1 MRHGTGYFLWKATAG
16 VLALFVL
23 APSIAGADGGGKLG
37 DAIERAIKKACV
49 KPDHSAV
56 CVISLP
62 EGKPVYTLNASTPLI
77 PASVQKLTTTAAAL
91 HYLGPDYRFKTGIYH
106 TGERLDDVINGDII
120 IRGGGDPKLTPE
132 QVWLI
137 ARRIR
142 WMGIKEVTGDLVVD
156 ETFFDQLSYAP
167 AWSKNRT
174 QRAYDARLGA
184 LSVNFNTVGVHVFPG
199 SKQGDPL
206 IATIF
211 PDSDYFRLVNKAI
224 TKNRGK
230 NRVTAWRSNGG
241 RKTTVV
247 VEGSMKPGSM
257 GRVIYLNV
265 DNPPLYAG
273 ETFRKYFA
281 DAGIAIRGGIRTGVA
296 GDDATLIYVHES
308 EQLSAII
315 RGLNKYS
322 NNFTAEQ
329 IAKTMAAEV
338 SGQPGSH
345 HTAIG
350 LINRFLIESG
360 IDLAG
365 VVIVDGSGLSRK
377 NRTTAATVANLLKVM
392 RRRFNVGPDF
402 VASLGVMGVDGSVEK
417 RMKTSPAKSLAR
429 AKTGTLARISS
440 LAGYV
445 KGAGGGLYAFAIILN
460 DNGCRYDEA
469 DKIEDSI
476 VTSIYKFADIK

>member
-1 MRHGTGYFLWKATAG
+1 MRRTAVYLLRTAITG

-23 APSIAGADGGGKLG
+23 TPGVAGADGWGKLG
-37 DAIERAIKKACV
+37 GAIDRAIRKACV

-62 EGKPVYTLNASTPLI
+62 DGKPVYTLNASTPLI
-77 PASVQKLTTTAAAL
+77 PASVQKLMTTAAAL
-91 HYLGPDYRFKTGIYH
+91 HYLGPDYRFKTGVYH
-106 TGERLDDVINGDII
+106 IGERLGDVISGDII

-137 ARRIR
+137 ARQIR
-142 WMGIKEVTGDLVVD
+142 RMGIKEVTGDLVVD
-156 ETFFDQLSYAP
+156 DTFFDQLSYAP
-167 AWSKNRT
+167 AWNKNRT

-184 LSVNFNTVGVHVFPG
+184 LSVNFNTVGVHVYPG
-199 SKQGDPL
+199 LKDGDPL

-211 PDSDYFRLVNKAI
+211 PDPGYFRIVNKAT
-224 TKNRGK
+224 TKSHGK

-247 VEGSMKPGSM
+247 AEGSMKPGSK

-265 DNPPLYAG
+265 INPTLYAG
-273 ETFRKYFA
+273 ETFKKYFA
-281 DAGIAIRGGIRTGVA
+281 DAGIIIRGDIRKGVV

-308 EQLSAII
+308 EPLSAII

-345 HTAIG
+345 QTAIE

-360 IDLAG
+360 VDMTG
-365 VVIVDGSGLSRK
+365 VVIVDGSGLSRR
-377 NRTTAATVANLLKVM
+377 NRTTAATVASLLKVM

-402 VASLGVMGVDGSVEK
+402 IASLGIMGVDGSVEK

-429 AKTGTLARISS
+429 AKTGTLAKISS

-445 KGAGGGLYAFAIILN
+445 KSAGGGLYAFAILFN
-460 DNGCRYDEA
+460 DNGCFYKDA

-476 VTSIYKFADIK
+476 VTAIYKFADIK